1 MAAESEPSDPRRK
14 PFSDILDLV
23 EGRKT
28 GVSHLV
34 DETGID
40 ESTIIKVLQM
50 LSNLVLPNSA
60 FHRMQRR
67 GAKTEQTCIGEIA
80 FRDICTEL
88 ILQHVGLS
96 EVQDSRHGQMDE
108 E

>member
-1 MAAESEPSDPRRK
+1 MASESEASDPRRTVYEQV
-14 PFSDILDLV
+14 FDLV

-28 GVSHLV
+28 GVSCLV

-60 FHRMQRR
+60 FHRLQRR
-67 GAKTEQTCIGEIA
+67 GATTEQTCIGEIA

-88 ILQHVGLS
+88 ILQHAGVSNLKVRRS
-96 EVQDSRHGQMDE
+96 DQKDRK
-108 E
+108 